1 MGTEAFVAA
10 VGASLGAERV
20 FPGHDRYATDWTGRY
35 SVPSC
40 TVVRPLSTDEVAAV
54 VRLAIEHTVALV
66 PQGGNTGL
74 VGGGVPHHDEVVVS
88 LEAMRGIG
96 SVDTAAR
103 QVTAEAG
110 VTIERL
116 HEAAGIAGLRY
127 PVDFGARGSA
137 TVGGSI
143 ATNAGGVNVLR
154 YGMTRH
160 QLVGIEAV
168 LGTGEVVSH
177 LGGLV
182 KDNTGYDLGALLC
195 GSEGTLGIVTKARL
209 RLVPTPSHRAT
220 CLIGATDLD
229 AAIRCTTALTSALDC
244 VDAAELMLRSGMD
257 LVTRI
262 SGLTNPLPDHDAYL
276 LVECSADTDPTEAV
290 GRIVSGIEGIAVVA
304 ASSAQQRR
312 DLWRLREEHTP
323 SINSLGAPIKF
334 DVTVP
339 VRAVPDFV
347 RALHSNPTVVGE
359 GRSLVVFGHAAD
371 GNLHVNVVR
380 AHERDSDEIGD
391 AVMTLVSGFGGSV
404 SAEHGIGVA
413 KKRWLS
419 LSRSTTE
426 ITAMKS
432 VKRALDPFGIMNPN
446 VLFD

>member
-1 MGTEAFVAA
+1 MDTEAFAVA
-10 VGASLGAERV
+10 VGAAIGTDRV
-20 FPGHDRYATDWTGRY
+20 FVGDARYATDWTRRY
-35 SVPSC
+35 SAPSC
-40 TVVRPLSTDEVAAV
+40 TVVRPLSTDEVATV
-54 VRLAIEHTVALV
+54 IRLAIEHSVALV

-74 VGGGVPHHDEVVVS
+74 VGGGVPHRGEVVVS
-88 LEAMRGIG
+88 LEAMRAIG
-96 SVDTAAR
+96 AVDTAAR

-110 VTIERL
+110 VTIERV
-116 HEAAGIAGLRY
+116 HEVAGLAGLRY
-127 PVDFGARGSA
+127 PVDFGARGTA
-137 TVGGSI
+137 TVGGSV

-209 RLVPTPSHRAT
+209 RLVPAPSQRAT
-220 CLIGATDLD
+220 FLIGAADLD
-229 AAIRCTTALTSALDC
+229 TAMRCSTALTSALDC
-244 VDAAELMLRSGMD
+244 IDAAELMLGSGVD
-257 LVTRI
+257 LVVRVA
-262 SGLTNPLPDHDAYL
+262 GLANPLPGHDAYL
-276 LVECSADTDPTEAV
+276 LVECSADTDPTEAA
-290 GRIVSGIEGIAVVA
+290 GRSLAGIDGIEVVA
-304 ASSAQQRR
+304 ASTAQQHR

-323 SINSLGAPIKF
+323 SINTLGPPIKF

-339 VRAVPDFV
+339 VGSVPDFV
-347 RALHSNPTVVGE
+347 NALHSNAKLSGN

-371 GNLHVNVVR
+371 GNLHVNVVGV
-380 AHERDSDEIGD
+380 AESDSEDVGD
-391 AVMTLVSGFGGSV
+391 QVMALVAGNGGSV

-413 KKRWLS
+413 KKRWLGF
-419 LSRSTTE
+419 SRSAAE
-426 ITAMKS
+426 IAAMKA
-432 VKRALDPFGIMNPN
+432 VKSALDPFGIMNPN

>member
-1 MGTEAFVAA
+1 MGTERFVAA
-10 VGASLGAERV
+10 VGAAIGTERIFLGD
-20 FPGHDRYATDWTGRY
+20 DRYATDWTRRY
-35 SVPSC
+35 STPLC
-40 TVVRPLSTDEVAAV
+40 TVVRPSSTDQVAAV
-54 VRLAIEHTVALV
+54 VRLAIEHSVALV

-74 VGGGVPHHDEVVVS
+74 VGGGVPHRGEVVVS
-88 LEAMRGIG
+88 LEAMRAIE
-96 SVDTAAR
+96 SVDTEAR

-110 VTIERL
+110 VTIQQL
-116 HEAAGIAGLRY
+116 HDAAQASGLRY

-168 LGTGEVVSH
+168 LGTGEIVSH

-209 RLVPTPSHRAT
+209 RLVPSPPHRAT
-220 CLIGATDLD
+220 FLIGATDT
-229 AAIRCTTALTSALDC
+229 ASAMRCVTALTTALEC
-244 VDAAELMLRSGMD
+244 IDAAELMLRSGMD
-257 LVTRI
+257 LVVDVT
-262 SGLTNPLPDHDAYL
+262 GLTNPLPGFDAYL

-290 GRIVSGIEGIAVVA
+290 GRIVAGIEGIDVVA

-323 SINSLGAPIKF
+323 SINSLGPPAKF

-339 VRAVPDFV
+339 VGSVTEFV
-347 RALHSNPTVVGE
+347 KVLHAKLDGARDRHP
-359 GRSLVVFGHAAD
+359 LFVFGHAAD
-371 GNLHVNVVR
+371 GNLHVNVVGVSDDDG
-380 AHERDSDEIGD
+380 ERIGD
-391 AVMTLVSGFGGSV
+391 DVMAVVAHFGGSV

-413 KKRWLS
+413 KKRWLA
-419 LSRSTTE
+419 LSRSATE
-426 ITAMKS
+426 IVAMKA
-432 VKRALDPFGIMNPN
+432 VKAALDPFGIMNPN
-446 VLFD
+446 VLFA